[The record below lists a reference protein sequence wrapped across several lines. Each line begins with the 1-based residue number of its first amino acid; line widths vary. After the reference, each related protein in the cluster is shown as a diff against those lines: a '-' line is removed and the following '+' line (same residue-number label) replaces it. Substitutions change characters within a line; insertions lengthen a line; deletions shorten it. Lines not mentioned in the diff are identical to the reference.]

1 MTTGYEA
8 GAYRDL
14 SEMAREGRRT
24 ADGVEAI
31 RATLADSNTRLEAI
45 VNEVGAIIGPDE
57 DSPLMRIAVAL
68 ERIAKVKEF
77 EQAERQDRA
86 AAEQGLH
93 RDEGPTWRMGP
104 PQPAFVEVPVRDPQE
119 VAAENQAELSWHVRD
134 NVTGMVRSKPYLKL
148 EHAENTCRAMNGA
161 HGGGQFGVY
170 DQNGVRVP

>member
-1 MTTGYEA
+1 MVTGYEA

-14 SEMAREGRRT
+14 G
-24 ADGVEAI
+24 
-31 RATLADSNTRLEAI
+31 
-45 VNEVGAIIGPDE
+45 
-57 DSPLMRIAVAL
+57 RIADAL

-77 EQAERQDRA
+77 EQAERQ
-86 AAEQGLH
+86 
-93 RDEGPTWRMGP
+93 GPTWRLGP
-104 PQPAFVEVPVRDPQE
+104 PQPAFVEVPVRDPAQ